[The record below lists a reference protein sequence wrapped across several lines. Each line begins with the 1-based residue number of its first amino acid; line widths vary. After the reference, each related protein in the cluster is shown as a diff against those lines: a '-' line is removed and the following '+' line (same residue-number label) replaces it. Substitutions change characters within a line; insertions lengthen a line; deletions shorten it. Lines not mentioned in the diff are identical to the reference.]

1 MYVCACVCECA
12 QNGRNWFDCFQL
24 ELTEFLSQELCICSP
39 FIHLKISN
47 NQQWFLRCSRNMSI
61 CDCLYVYLCVCVLCW
76 CSHYA
81 CIRILVHFAVY
92 ICLHSNSCVFP
103 TFVGGTSFLVELP
116 IPLAAFFGLNLH
128 FHPTIHMS
136 AHKPFCSHS
145 LQHSRCHIAII
156 FRRCNRM

>member
-1 MYVCACVCECA
+1 MISSVQPKYEHLRLFVCLFMCVCAVLVLPFS
-12 QNGRNWFDCFQL
+12 RS
-24 ELTEFLSQELCICSP
+24 LT
-39 FIHLKISN
+39 
-47 NQQWFLRCSRNMSI
+47 
-61 CDCLYVYLCVCVLCW
+61 
-76 CSHYA
+76 HYA